1 MWASPSRVLMPT
13 VADAMVADAE
23 TMVADAKVGELKL
36 LML

>member
-13 VADAMVADAE
+13 VADAMVAE